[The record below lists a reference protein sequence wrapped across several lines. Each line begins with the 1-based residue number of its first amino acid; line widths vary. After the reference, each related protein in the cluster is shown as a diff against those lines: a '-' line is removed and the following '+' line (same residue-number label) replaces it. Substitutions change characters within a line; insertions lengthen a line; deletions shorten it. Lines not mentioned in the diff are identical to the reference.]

1 VKIQNG
7 KFEVYED
14 DWEESFPRW
23 DFTRASTGPF
33 TVVSAENMGYE
44 KYIEVEMAKRF
55 KNEEK
60 DYEDYTAPFFCVRVG
75 FHPA

>member
-1 VKIQNG
+1 
-7 KFEVYED
+7 
-14 DWEESFPRW
+14 
-23 DFTRASTGPF
+23 
-33 TVVSAENMGYE
+33 MGYE

-60 DYEDYTAPFFCVRVG
+60 DYEDYTAPFFCVRAG